1 MVISKVF
8 DWCEEYNIEKVIVDI
23 SNDDTYITIYNSS
36 KIKKTS
42 HMIEVLDWLKG
53 INLTNKILNRS
64 NFLLLAEW
72 KSHNILYNINFK
84 RLRTEHVDFNTS
96 VTIFGMLIYIFLS
109 FFYIEK

>member
-53 INLTNKILNRS
+53 INLTNKKAL
-64 NFLLLAEW
+64 
-72 KSHNILYNINFK
+72 K
-84 RLRTEHVDFNTS
+84 
-96 VTIFGMLIYIFLS
+96 
-109 FFYIEK
+109 